1 MKMKT
6 NIFSCYTIGYLRL
19 LATILSVP
27 ILISSTSVSKNND
40 SEVYDIANIYEKVE
54 LDSGSKALDSFGNI
68 KEVKAV
74 FVPTKLDTKRYNV
87 KVTRID
93 SNFYQICGTD
103 IYIETKYCYEYAT
116 RDDAILN
123 ITSNYGYSKGEII
136 FLE

>member
-1 MKMKT
+1 MT
-6 NIFSCYTIGYLRL
+6 YLRL
-19 LATILSVP
+19 LVVIICTP
-27 ILISSTSVSKNND
+27 ILISSTSMSECKD
-40 SEVYDIANIYEKVE
+40 SEVYDIANIYEKIE
-54 LDSGSKALDSFGNI
+54 LDSGSKALDSYGNI

-87 KVTRID
+87 EVTRID

-123 ITSNYGYSKGEII
+123 ITSNYGYTKGEII

>member
-1 MKMKT
+1 M
-6 NIFSCYTIGYLRL
+6 R
-19 LATILSVP
+19 
-27 ILISSTSVSKNND
+27 LISILLLSTTFLTSSLKPMESSD

-54 LDSGSKALDSFGNI
+54 LDSGSKALDSYGNI

-87 KVTRID
+87 EVTRID

-123 ITSNYGYSKGEII
+123 ITSNYGYTKGEII